1 MKTLL
6 TINEVSEMLGLSK
19 TTIER
24 MRRHSDT
31 NFPPAIRISEKC
43 IRFDRSDI
51 LSWIEKR
58 KELGCTV
65 SPVKTIKAGE

>member
-1 MKTLL
+1 MKALL

-19 TTIER
+19 STIER

-31 NFPPAIRISEKC
+31 NFPPAILISEKC

-65 SPVKTIKAGE
+65 NPVKTMKAGE